1 MPFVTVQHD
10 NQAPFR
16 IFWTAEGTGPPLLLV
31 RGLGRSHRFFAPI
44 VAHLTDRFT
53 VIRFDN
59 RGAGQSDTPS
69 GLYTTEQM
77 AADCEAVMDAAGVGS
92 AWILGMSMGGMI
104 ALELALMSPER
115 VRGLVLGS
123 VNPYGKRSTS
133 CGIWP
138 QLLLF
143 ISAFSPKKTA
153 RKIQAWVTLS
163 DAFLKETGKDKAD
176 AMMDQW
182 DQWAAMEPFRI
193 KGLLAHTAAIF
204 SHNSGDRLEQLNAP
218 TLLMAGELDRLVPP
232 ANSRMMSE
240 VIRDAELHIMP
251 SCGHNIETER
261 PEDMIAL
268 VRRFISEHEAAKVA
282 TPS

>member
-10 NQAPFR
+10 SADPFR
-16 IFWTAEGTGPPLLLV
+16 IFWTAEGSGPPLLLV

-44 VAHLTDRFT
+44 VPHLTDRFT

-59 RGAGQSDTPS
+59 RGAGQSDTPG

-77 AADCEAVMDAAGVGS
+77 AADCAAVLDAAGVDS
-92 AWILGMSMGGMI
+92 AWVLGMSMGGMI
-104 ALELALMSPER
+104 ALELALMSPAR

-153 RKIQAWVTLS
+153 RQLQAWVTLS
-163 DAFLKETGKDKAD
+163 DAFLKDAGKERAD

-182 DQWAAMEPFRI
+182 DQWAAMEPFRL

-204 SHNSGDRLEQLNAP
+204 THNSGDRLEQIAVP
-218 TLLMAGELDRLVPP
+218 TLLMTGALDRLVPP
-232 ANSRMMSE
+232 ANSQMMSE
-240 VIRDAELHIMP
+240 VIADAELHILAD
-251 SCGHNIETER
+251 CGHNIETER
-261 PEDMIAL
+261 PEEMIAL
-268 VRRFISEHEAAKVA
+268 VRRFITERETAEVASAK
-282 TPS
+282 